1 MDSYTEQYVDVGE
14 LRLAVQDWGG
24 SGDTVLF
31 AHPTGF
37 LGAVWAP
44 VVAGLRAGGFA
55 GRVLSYDQRGHGLS
69 SKPDSGY
76 EWERFVA
83 DTELLMDELG
93 LEGVLGV
100 GHSAGATTLA
110 AVAAEHPLRFRRLV
124 LVDPI
129 VFDDEL
135 RAALGDEPNPLAE
148 RTRSRRTV
156 WHSREQ
162 IIESY
167 GAREPYGTWTQEAL
181 EAYISAGCF
190 ERPDGMVELLCPGRI
205 EAQVYEQ
212 APMFDALS
220 RLSRLE
226 LPCLVVRGQTSG
238 SFPEERAAK
247 ALAAMTDARLVTVAD
262 TTHFVPMERPDELAR
277 LIACEIDA

>member
-1 MDSYTEQYVDVGE
+1 MEAFE
-14 LRLAVQDWGG
+14 
-24 SGDTVLF
+24 
-31 AHPTGF
+31 GF
-37 LGAVWAP
+37 LAA
-44 VVAGLRAGGFA
+44 LRRPKG
-55 GRVLSYDQRGHGLS
+55 D
-69 SKPDSGY
+69 D
-76 EWERFVA
+76 
-83 DTELLMDELG
+83 DE
-93 LEGVLGV
+93 
-100 GHSAGATTLA
+100 
-110 AVAAEHPLRFRRLV
+110 VAARRQAIRDATVRATEVPLATLEASVAVLALVRRLV
-124 LVDPI
+124 DLAKRVRLRAEADLGGAVELAHGAFRVAEYNIRVNLPGLGDDPRCDGLRGDWESLRI
-129 VFDDEL
+129 SFAQSYDEL

-220 RLSRLE
+220 HLSRLE

-247 ALAAMTDARLVTVAD
+247 ALAVMTDARLVTVAD